1 VVASQA
7 RGPGCA
13 RDADR
18 AISCGRSTSSFMF
31 FQEDSVRTSDLAAI
45 ALSLALSGCVSG
57 APTLTPAQESQ
68 VSRVAIY
75 KVGELPPEK
84 YQAVQTLSAADCSG
98 APAGGRVW
106 GNAEQAIDTLKRK
119 AVEIDADAVVNVSCS
134 SAPMLNNC
142 WAAQKCSGEAVK
154 IERTEHN

>member
-1 VVASQA
+1 M
-7 RGPGCA
+7 R
-13 RDADR
+13 
-18 AISCGRSTSSFMF
+18 IS
-31 FQEDSVRTSDLAAI
+31 ELAVISLLSI
-45 ALSLALSGCVSG
+45 AVSACVSG
-57 APTLTPAQESQ
+57 APTLTPVQESQ

-75 KVGELPPEK
+75 KVGESPPEK
-84 YQAVQTLSAADCSG
+84 YQTVQTLSAADCSG

-119 AVEIDADAVVNVSCS
+119 AVEINADAVVNVSCS
-134 SAPMLNNC
+134 SVPMLNNC

>member
-1 VVASQA
+1 
-7 RGPGCA
+7 
-13 RDADR
+13 
-18 AISCGRSTSSFMF
+18 MF

-84 YQAVQTLSAADCSG
+84 YQAVQTLSSADCSG